1 MPSSEQTLSRNR
13 ITVVGAGI
21 VGLSIALRL
30 HLDGFAVTVIDQ
42 REPMS
47 ACSAGNAGYLSEA
60 NIFPPASRDLLQ
72 RLPFLMWDRDSPLV
86 IRPSYVPALLRW
98 AIPALK
104 FSQTEHMNDVAASM
118 AALLRIAYDSFEELT
133 SAANA
138 SHLLDRRG
146 GLVACKTQQGLQ
158 AKSKHLAIWNQFG
171 LVAERISSDD
181 VAQLEPALAAMH
193 GGVYFPNAGRC
204 IDPRRLGQHYAQCLV
219 DAGVRIIR
227 QQVRR
232 IEQLAS
238 GAARLH
244 LEDKTW
250 CAPRLVIATGFD
262 TTLIRPLLD
271 FHVPMVAERGY
282 HLMLP
287 EPGVNLCRPVVF
299 GEPMFAATSMQEG
312 LRLAGTAEFA
322 HPDAKADMR
331 RAHMLLRLA
340 RDYLPGINDAKAK
353 PWMGVRPTLPDG
365 RPAIG
370 QIGHARNIY
379 YAIGHSHNGLT
390 TSAVTARCLASLIQG
405 RQAPVDLRP
414 FSIERFR

>member
-1 MPSSEQTLSRNR
+1 MPSSEQTPSRNT

-47 ACSAGNAGYLSEA
+47 ACSAGNAGYLSQA
-60 NIFPPASRDLLQ
+60 NIFPPASRELLQ
-72 RLPFLMWDRDSPLV
+72 RLPFLIWDRDSPLV

-104 FSQTEHMNDVAASM
+104 FSQAVQMSDVATSM
-118 AALLRIAYDSFEELT
+118 AGLLRIAYDSFEELT
-133 SAANA
+133 SAAKA
-138 SHLLDRRG
+138 SHLLDRHG
-146 GLVACKTQQGLQ
+146 GLVACKTAQGLQ
-158 AKSKHLAIWNQFG
+158 AKSKNLAVWNQYG
-171 LVAERISSDD
+171 LRAERVSSAE
-181 VAQLEPALAAMH
+181 VAQLEPALAPMQ
-193 GGVYFPNAGRC
+193 GGLYFPDAGRC
-204 IDPRRLGQHYAQCLV
+204 VNPRLLGQHYAQYLV
-219 DAGVRIIR
+219 DAGASIIR

-232 IEQLAS
+232 IEPLET
-238 GAARLH
+238 GGVRLH
-244 LEDKTW
+244 LQDKTW
-250 CAPRLVIATGFD
+250 CTQKLVIATGFD
-262 TTLIRPLLD
+262 TSLLGPLLG
-271 FHVPMVAERGY
+271 FHLPMVAERGY

-287 EPGVNLCRPVVF
+287 EPGINLQRPVVF

-322 HPDAKADMR
+322 HPDARADMR
-331 RAHMLLRLA
+331 RAQMLLRLA
-340 RDYLPGINDAKAK
+340 EDYLPGLCDAGAK

-365 RPAIG
+365 RPALG
-370 QIGHARNIY
+370 QIGNAGNIY

-390 TSAVTARCLASLIQG
+390 TSAVTARCLASLIQE